1 VAGGVQGSVHVVPI
15 GWIDL
20 FLVEPSLNRSR
31 TGADQIYV
39 EVIGGGTKPDGTDPF
54 QYYLKQRPRLI
65 K

>member
-1 VAGGVQGSVHVVPI
+1 MHVAPI

-20 FLVEPSLNRSR
+20 FLVQPSLNRPR
-31 TGADQIYV
+31 TGQDQIYV